1 MPTSR
6 EMLPRQR
13 TDGASHRSFSRWS
26 DELYCAGALDQRC
39 PALGDSVTAG
49 RCYWEVPPTW
59 RAATEDDMNR
69 TLHFQR
75 WSMDRFNPPAA
86 GVGSYRHYSAS
97 EAASCA
103 RGKRLLIAGDSTT
116 RDTYYALLAAL
127 GHPISK
133 GYPSDPQRYWP
144 EGQFDPHPLPTGA
157 VDAHG
162 LCLGNFDKRR
172 TCSRDVRWDGN
183 RSSAAFHFLTRS
195 NSSWELDLFSS
206 SLGDE
211 PLDAASCAVPGVRVV
226 GGTAMTCPGRAHRR
240 LCSARCTSG

>member
-13 TDGASHRSFSRWS
+13 TDGASHRSFRRWS

-86 GVGSYRHYSAS
+86 GVGSEAREQADERGVGAATRGRQRVAEHANPQQCRQKIRSGDGFGDLAS
-97 EAASCA
+97 DVPPEESRGA
-103 RGKRLLIAGDSTT
+103 REFAYCGRL
-116 RDTYYALLAAL
+116 
-127 GHPISK
+127 
-133 GYPSDPQRYWP
+133 QP
-144 EGQFDPHPLPTGA
+144 E
-157 VDAHG
+157 
-162 LCLGNFDKRR
+162 
-172 TCSRDVRWDGN
+172 
-183 RSSAAFHFLTRS
+183 
-195 NSSWELDLFSS
+195 
-206 SLGDE
+206 
-211 PLDAASCAVPGVRVV
+211 
-226 GGTAMTCPGRAHRR
+226 
-240 LCSARCTSG
+240 

>member
-1 MPTSR
+1 MATFV
-6 EMLPRQR
+6 
-13 TDGASHRSFSRWS
+13 HRGGI
-26 DELYCAGALDQRC
+26 EGGTNYVC
-39 PALGDSVTAG
+39 
-49 RCYWEVPPTW
+49 
-59 RAATEDDMNR
+59 
-69 TLHFQR
+69 
-75 WSMDRFNPPAA
+75 
-86 GVGSYRHYSAS
+86 
-97 EAASCA
+97 
-103 RGKRLLIAGDSTT
+103 DSTT

-240 LCSARCTSG
+240 LGRVRKGVG